1 MGILICLGI
10 VAFVAIILFFIAKAK
25 PYESDRQY
33 EIQRAQAIND
43 AHVHYAKWNEE
54 RHRRIIEERHRETTR
69 EQELRYR
76 QSVEASQQT
85 RPQPDNTMMDNV
97 LGYVVADATGIP
109 INFTPGAIIGMVNHA
124 SHETSTT
131 HHDASPSYDS
141 SSSSSYDSSSYDSGS
156 SSSGGDF

>member
-10 VAFVAIILFFIAKAK
+10 VAFVAIILFFVAKAK
-25 PYESDRQY
+25 PYKSDMQY
-33 EIQRAQAIND
+33 EIQQAQAIND
-43 AHVHYAKWNEE
+43 AHMRHVKLHAE
-54 RHRRIIEERHRETTR
+54 RDQILARS
-69 EQELRYR
+69 Y
-76 QSVEASQQT
+76 QT

-109 INFTPGAIIGMVNHA
+109 INFTPGAIVGMMNHA

-141 SSSSSYDSSSYDSGS
+141 VSTSSSYDSSSSSSYDSGS
-156 SSSGGDF
+156 SSSSGGDF

>member
-10 VAFVAIILFFIAKAK
+10 VAFVAIILFFVAKAK
-25 PYESDRQY
+25 PYESERQY

-43 AHVHYAKWNEE
+43 AHVRHVKLHAE
-54 RHRRIIEERHRETTR
+54 RDQILATS
-69 EQELRYR
+69 Y
-76 QSVEASQQT
+76 QS

-97 LGYVVADATGIP
+97 LGYVVADTTGIP
-109 INFTPGAIIGMVNHA
+109 INFTPGAMIGMMNHA
-124 SHETSTT
+124 SHETSAT